1 MGLLRNIAD
10 KLKGKKQE
18 AIEIDYN
25 PQEEPEGLRRD
36 DVDMHDKK
44 QRERYVKACLEQMAE
59 ASKELETL
67 GSEYNLVTS
76 YLTDMEEID
85 ALPPEIREQLGN
97 MAKKIVDIEDNQ
109 KQQQNKKKIMSDE
122 EYNHMDRLADC
133 MPEGCD
139 KLKEAED
146 YQILIKKDLNRLDD
160 PLHML
165 MYDRCR

>member
-1 MGLLRNIAD
+1 M
-10 KLKGKKQE
+10 
-18 AIEIDYN
+18 
-25 PQEEPEGLRRD
+25 
-36 DVDMHDKK
+36 DMHDKK

-109 KQQQNKKKIMSDE
+109 KQQQNKKKT
-122 EYNHMDRLADC
+122 
-133 MPEGCD
+133 
-139 KLKEAED
+139 
-146 YQILIKKDLNRLDD
+146 
-160 PLHML
+160 
-165 MYDRCR
+165 CRMKNITIWTDWQTACRKAVTS

>member
-1 MGLLRNIAD
+1 MKSMSGTNGGSFQGTGDA
-10 KLKGKKQE
+10 
-18 AIEIDYN
+18 
-25 PQEEPEGLRRD
+25 
-36 DVDMHDKK
+36 
-44 QRERYVKACLEQMAE
+44 
-59 ASKELETL
+59 

-133 MPEGCD
+133 MPEG
-139 KLKEAED
+139 L
-146 YQILIKKDLNRLDD
+146 
-160 PLHML
+160 
-165 MYDRCR
+165 